1 MTDEG
6 MTTWMS
12 EEVHPAGY
20 DQIVTK
26 FVPQY
31 GQVLYMPPGT
41 PKTDAIITPAL
52 DAIFVGD
59 KTAEE
64 AMTQAVPEANAILEA
79 EIS

>member
-1 MTDEG
+1 
-6 MTTWMS
+6 
-12 EEVHPAGY
+12 
-20 DQIVTK
+20 
-26 FVPQY
+26 VPQY